1 MRYEHSLDEK
11 GRVAIP
17 KRFRDLFKAGI
28 VLTRGFDR
36 CLLAYP
42 LDEWRKAE
50 EAYAALRNDS
60 PDVRTVMRHRR
71 FYREEAELDSQG
83 RVIIPGHLREYAGIE
98 DGVIIGDANPRYL
111 EIWSAQ
117 RFLEEERRMDE
128 QVPELAKQLQ
138 LLQ

>member
-1 MRYEHSLDEK
+1 MLLKHSLDEK

-60 PDVRTVMRHRR
+60 PELRLVMRHRR
-71 FYREEAELDSQG
+71 IYREEAELDGQG
-83 RVIIPGHLREYAGIE
+83 RVLVPSHLREYAGIQ

-111 EIWSAQ
+111 EIWSEEG
-117 RFLEEERRMDE
+117 FLAEEQRMDE
-128 QVPELAKQLQ
+128 RVPDLARELQ
-138 LLQ
+138 LPQ